1 MSITAA
7 PRGPAAQA
15 VALEPHAFAPGELAT
30 VARGHEAVL
39 AMLRR
44 AVAERSGADN
54 AQLLHDH
61 AAEAFRRLLAG
72 AGAYSTA
79 TEVRGG

>member
-1 MSITAA
+1 MS
-7 PRGPAAQA
+7 A
-15 VALEPHAFAPGELAT
+15 VTRAEFAT